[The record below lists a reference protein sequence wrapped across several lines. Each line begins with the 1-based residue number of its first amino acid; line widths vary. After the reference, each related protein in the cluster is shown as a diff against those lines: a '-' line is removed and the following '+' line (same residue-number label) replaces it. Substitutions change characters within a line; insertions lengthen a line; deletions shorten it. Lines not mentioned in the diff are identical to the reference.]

1 MSNVG
6 WIPKIALEV
15 FELSADDAVIFCTE
29 LETGYEFTAYVSADQ
44 LVRFEFG
51 DINTLEQDHV
61 KHNLVV
67 YVAHIADLVL
77 DAYKERSAA

>member
-1 MSNVG
+1 MSKVG

-15 FELSADDAVIFCTE
+15 LELAADEAVIFCTE
-29 LETGYEFTAYVSADQ
+29 LETGYEFNAFISADQ
-44 LVRFEFG
+44 LVTIEFG

-67 YVAHIADLVL
+67 YVAHIADLIL
-77 DAYKERSAA
+77 DAYKERNAA